1 MLKNEEESIK
11 ITLNSIKDHIK
22 HVVIYD
28 TGSTDKTI
36 EVCQQLCK
44 KYKQTL
50 HLKQGVF
57 KNFPESRNDSIE
69 FAESIAL
76 KNSIEFFVLLDAAD
90 EFKTEATK
98 QHLIQNLQRIPQR
111 CSFGIVKKHW
121 LEQTGNIEHYDVRF
135 IRPNK
140 GCRYDLKYPVH
151 ETFSNKSLD
160 NMIFL
165 DNLFTLYQ
173 DRFVS
178 GESSHARF
186 GRDIEMLSAAPKNKR
201 NLYYLAQTYTNCK
214 DYENA
219 LKNYL
224 MALELKND
232 NECNVLDD
240 MGDTLIMLRIL
251 NSAIFLKKDFD
262 LIFEYFNRIINLEST
277 NLDAYVFFF
286 KYCIDNNLH
295 EATVPYL
302 ETVSTLSK
310 PTQGGRTL
318 INHNYYDY
326 LRWYLISNI
335 CMKINTHDELGLL
348 ACEKVLERMDSQM
361 EKIYIQIFR
370 NRIGLTNK
378 GKTVVQTNQ
387 FQFQFSQTQAP
398 QTQAPQTH
406 APQVQTEES
415 PAI

>member
-1 MLKNEEESIK
+1 MLAALIMLKNEEESIK

-28 TGSTDKTI
+28 TGSTDRTI
-36 EVCQQLCK
+36 EVCKKLCK
-44 KYKQTL
+44 KHKQTL

-57 KNFPESRNDSIE
+57 KNFAESRNDSIE
-69 FAESIAL
+69 FAESIAK

-90 EFKTEATK
+90 EFKTEITK
-98 QHLIQNLQRIPQR
+98 HHLFQNLQRIPQR

-135 IRPNK
+135 IRSNK

-151 ETFSNKSLD
+151 ETFSERSVD

-165 DNLFTLYQ
+165 DNLFILYQ
-173 DRFVS
+173 DRLVS
-178 GESSHARF
+178 GESSFARF
-186 GRDIEMLSAAPKNKR
+186 DRDIEMLSAAPKNKR

-224 MALELKND
+224 IALELKKD
-232 NECNVLDD
+232 HEYNVLDD
-240 MGDTLIMLRIL
+240 MGDTLILLRIL
-251 NSAIFLKKDFD
+251 NSAIFLNKDYD
-262 LIFEYFNRIINLEST
+262 SIFEYFNRIINLEST
-277 NLDAYVFFF
+277 NLDAYIFFF

-310 PTQGGRTL
+310 PTQGARTI

-326 LRWYLISNI
+326 MRWYLISNI
-335 CMKINTHDELGLL
+335 CMKLTTHDELGLL
-348 ACEKVLERMDSQM
+348 ACEKVLETTDSQI
-361 EKIYIQIFR
+361 EKIYIQVFK
-370 NRIGLTNK
+370 NRIRLTNK
-378 GKTVVQTNQ
+378 EKTEDGSTL
-387 FQFQFSQTQAP
+387 T
-398 QTQAPQTH
+398 
-406 APQVQTEES
+406 
-415 PAI
+415 